1 MNRTVS
7 LSQIRKLLII
17 GLCICFVIGNILF
30 SSNSALAVSLLP
42 PGEYDLPD
50 LNRPV
55 PPIGEIPYSP
65 YAGRPAEYQP
75 SHPQQVFWGD
85 THLHTVYSF
94 DAGAGGTT
102 LTPEES
108 YRFARGEEVII
119 DGGQP
124 VQLSRPLDFLV
135 VTDHTDQLGSFQQFL
150 ETPPQDCGEDQQQID
165 DWHDAVEEGGEAA
178 AKAAT
183 EIVSAFAQGTVPE
196 CMLQSQEEFGAAW
209 EDEVDWAEEFNDPHK
224 FTAVI
229 GYEWTSLDAG
239 DNLHR
244 NVIYRDNGD
253 KAKQLLPKTT
263 EDGTDPELLWNWMA
277 AYEDTTGGDV
287 LAIPHNGNMSN
298 GQMFADTDARGML
311 LSHSYAQQRQ
321 RWEPLYEVIQLKGTG
336 ETHPDLSPEDEFA
349 SFEIAGWDNGNL
361 DLTAPKTDDMLEHEY
376 ARAALKNGLKFEE
389 KLGANPFKFG
399 LVGSSDSHI
408 AISGVEENSFMG
420 KVVIASPSPDRAEHV
435 SQTSCFVKM
444 GDKCIPDPEVKR
456 LGWQYG
462 AAGYV
467 GVWAEANT
475 RESLFDAM
483 ERREVYAT
491 SGPRMIVR
499 FFGGWDFTPED
510 LGRNPGDV
518 GYAKGVP
525 MGSDLPLP
533 KEIDLK
539 LPQKI
544 ADNLEEADNVE
555 KKIEALVNYQ
565 LQKRNPPTFLVAAL
579 KDPIRGNLDR
589 IQIVKGW
596 LENGETQEKV
606 YDVAWSGDRE
616 PDPTTG
622 KLPLVGC
629 AVNPATCETDDP
641 MEDTGTVN
649 TDTAEWT
656 NTIGAVE
663 LAQVWTD
670 PDFDPS
676 QRAFYYARVL
686 EIPTPRW
693 TDYDKKFYDLDLPEE
708 IPLTLQE
715 RVYTSPIWYSP
726 TNATS
731 EIVSASSENPEDG
744 SDFDFWN
751 RVIHEVIR

>member
-1 MNRTVS
+1 M
-7 LSQIRKLLII
+7 L
-17 GLCICFVIGNILF
+17 FV
-30 SSNSALAVSLLP
+30 SNSALAISLP
-42 PGEYDLPD
+42 PGEYEIPYF
-50 LNRPV
+50 NRPV
-55 PPIGEIPYSP
+55 PLPGEIPYSP
-65 YAGRPAEYQP
+65 YAGRPDEYQP

-85 THLHTVYSF
+85 THLHTIYSF

-102 LTPEES
+102 LTPEDS
-108 YRFARGEEVII
+108 YRFARGEEVTT

-135 VTDHTDQLGSFQQFL
+135 VTDHTDQLGSFQQFVDD
-150 ETPPQDCGEDQQQID
+150 PPQDCGDDQQQID
-165 DWHDAVEEGGEAA
+165 DWHEAIEEGGEAA
-178 AKAAT
+178 TNAAT

-196 CMLQSQEEFGAAW
+196 CMFQSPEEFGAAW

-263 EDGTDPELLWNWMA
+263 EDGTDPELLWKWMET
-277 AYEDTTGGDV
+277 YEDTTGGDV
-287 LAIPHNGNMSN
+287 LAIPHNGNLSN
-298 GQMFADTDARGML
+298 GQMFPDLDARGMP

-321 RWEPLYEVIQLKGTG
+321 RWEPLYEVIQVKGAS
-336 ETHPDLSPEDEFA
+336 ETHPDLSPDDEFA
-349 SFEIAGWDNGNL
+349 NFEVSGWDYSNL
-361 DLTAPKTDDMLEHEY
+361 DLTVPKTDDMYEHEY
-376 ARAALKNGLKFEE
+376 ARAALKNGLNFEE
-389 KLGANPFKFG
+389 NLGANPFKFG
-399 LVGSSDSHI
+399 LVGSSDFHI
-408 AISGVEENSFMG
+408 ALSAAEEENYMG
-420 KVVIASPSPDRAEHV
+420 KIPFETPSPNRATEV
-435 SQTSCFVKM
+435 IKTSSFQDNGYNV
-444 GDKCIPDPEVKR
+444 PEVNR
-456 LGWQYG
+456 LGWQHA

-467 GVWAEANT
+467 GVWSEANT

-499 FFGGWDFTPED
+499 FFGGWDYTEDDLELD
-510 LGRNPGDV
+510 LGEV

-533 KEIDLK
+533 EHIDLNFPEK
-539 LPQKI
+539 LPENVSEKI
-544 ADNLEEADNVE
+544 KD
-555 KKIEALVNYQ
+555 IVNYGV
-565 LQKRNPPTFLVAAL
+565 QKQNPPTFLVAAL

-596 LENGETQEKV
+596 LENGESQEKV
-606 YDVAWSGDRE
+606 YDVVWSGDRV
-616 PDPTTG
+616 PDATG
-622 KLPLVGC
+622 KLPEVG
-629 AVNPATCETDDP
+629 D
-641 MEDTGTVN
+641 TVN
-649 TDTAEWT
+649 TETAEWT

-670 PDFDPS
+670 PDFDPT

-693 TDYDKKFYDLDLPEE
+693 TDYDKAFYGDEWCAEAKEE
-708 IPLTLQE
+708 DPTACDDIPLTLQE

-726 TNATS
+726 ETVAQLP
-731 EIVSASSENPEDG
+731 ENPEDG

-751 RVIHEVIR
+751 RIIHEIIR